1 MNSIRRLLVE
11 KIDVWTSAEGNK
23 KSGRGRSSGA
33 PNSLYGIS
41 RLRDLILELAIQGK
55 LVNQDSLEKSAAES
69 LKKLKLNE
77 IKVVPRDIPI
87 KGREPVN
94 IIDDEMSLGLPEG
107 WARACLGNVV
117 DIIRGITFPGS
128 EKSKVPGKG
137 RIACLRTSNVQDEI
151 DWQDLLFIGEHFVS
165 RDNQIL
171 QPKDIVMSMAN
182 SRELV
187 GKVALV
193 NNLPEKTTFGGFLG
207 VIRSKLISPDFLMI
221 FLRAPSTRSSLVES
235 SSQTTNIANISLA
248 KLNPLIL
255 NVPPLAEQNRIVEKV
270 SELMILCDEL
280 EGVSNATETSRKILV
295 EKFIGSLLSSSDDV
309 ELELIWSRVSEIFD
323 ILFIVEEDIALL
335 KKCILRLAIT
345 GRLVRPNG
353 NEELVD
359 NLLATFKANKSDV
372 GIKKKKEVYSTSI
385 TIEESPFQIPKS
397 WRWVRASEICRSISS
412 GSTPAAECLKSLGDV
427 PFLKVYNIRD
437 QKINFEYQEQFVDH
451 EIHNGKLKRSRL
463 YPGDVVMNIVG
474 PPLGK
479 VAIIPSTYD
488 EWNCN
493 QAISFFGLL
502 PPLKPEYFYLFLCEG
517 SFLNGIELIGTAGQD
532 NISVTKSQNIP
543 VPLPPLEEQERI
555 VSKVNELF
563 FICDQLKSRI
573 VDAAKLQRQIANVL
587 VEEALT

>member
-1 MNSIRRLLVE
+1 MNSIRSLLVE
-11 KIDVWTSAEGNK
+11 TIDVWTSAEDNK

-33 PNSLYGIS
+33 SNSLFGVS
-41 RLRDLILELAIQGK
+41 RLRDLILELAIQGR
-55 LVNQDSLEKSAAES
+55 LVNQDRSEESATQLLNKIQPDAS
-69 LKKLKLNE
+69 KIASQGDRAQAKKPTKL
-77 IKVVPRDIPI
+77 
-87 KGREPVN
+87 
-94 IIDDEMSLGLPEG
+94 IDDEIALKLPNG
-107 WARACLGNVV
+107 WAPACLGNVV

-128 EKSKVPGKG
+128 EKSKVPGAG
-137 RIACLRTSNVQDEI
+137 RIACLRTSNIQDQI
-151 DWQDLLFIGEHFVS
+151 DWKDLLFIGENFIS

-171 QPKDIVMSMAN
+171 RPKDIVMSMAN

-193 NNLPEKTTFGGFLG
+193 NCLPEKTTFGGFLG

-221 FLRAPSTRSSLVES
+221 FLRAPSTRASLVES

-255 NVPPLAEQNRIVEKV
+255 HVPPLAEQHRIVEKV
-270 SELMILCDEL
+270 RELMIFCDEL
-280 EGVSNATETSRKILV
+280 EISGNAAKASRKNLV
-295 EKFIGSLLSSSDDV
+295 ERFLESLLGSTDHL
-309 ELELIWSRVSEIFD
+309 ELELNWSRISEVFS
-323 ILFIVEEDIALL
+323 ILFIDEEDITLL

-345 GRLVRPNG
+345 GRLVRPNK

-359 NLLATFKANKSDV
+359 NFLASLKENKSDARV
-372 GIKKKKEVYSTSI
+372 KKKKEINSMPIKSG
-385 TIEESPFQIPKS
+385 EGPFHIPKS
-397 WRWVRASEICRSISS
+397 WRWVRANEICRPISS
-412 GSTPAAECLKSLGDV
+412 GSTPAAEYLKSAGDI

-437 QKINFEYQEQFVDH
+437 QKIDFEYQKQFVDH

-479 VAIIPSTYD
+479 VAIIPPTHD

-502 PPLKPEYFYLFLCEG
+502 RPLKSEYFYLFLCEG
-517 SFLNGIELIGTAGQD
+517 SFINGIELIGTAGQD
-532 NISVTKSQNIP
+532 NISVTKAQNIP
-543 VPLPPLEEQERI
+543 VPIPPLEEQERI

-563 FICDQLKSRI
+563 SICDQLKSYI
-573 VDAAKLQRQIANVL
+573 VDASKLQRKIANVL
-587 VEEALT
+587 VEEALI